1 MATTQLSSRDWEVLS
16 AFLDGELSAQEKALL
31 ETRLQENPELQK
43 GLEEMQRTRAVL
55 RSLPRYHVPR
65 NFTLTP
71 AMVGKKSQPQLFP
84 IMRLASIMASILLV
98 LTFVGEW
105 LSTSWMAQQAAPM
118 AAMSVEEEV
127 LTNREMPGA
136 ETLRLDE
143 TQEAYSPTILILP
156 TETPVAEMTPMPLS
170 TPLPELN
177 EIEAA
182 ESTTEMPRA
191 AKAMPTEEMLAGMGG
206 GEPQPESP
214 AMPQEASED
223 AAAPE
228 PLLAVTATATPILTE
243 TPPLPYAGQ
252 ASDSDGGGT
261 TPQEYSLTSIMSST
275 WVRGLQIGLVL
286 IALFTGAT
294 AIYLRR
300 RRK

>member
-16 AFLDGELSAQEKALL
+16 AFLDGQLSAQEKALL
-31 ETRLQENPELQK
+31 ETRLKESPELQN

-71 AMVGKKSQPQLFP
+71 AMVGKKSQLRLFP
-84 IMRLASIMASILLV
+84 VMRLASIMASILLV

-118 AAMSVEEEV
+118 AAMPVEEEV

-136 ETLRLDE
+136 ETLHLDE
-143 TQEAYSPTILILP
+143 TQEAYSSTILILP
-156 TETPVAEMTPMPLS
+156 TETSVAEMAPMPLS
-170 TPLPELN
+170 TPLPN
-177 EIEAA
+177 SDEIEAA

-214 AMPQEASED
+214 AMPQEAPAD

-228 PLLAVTATATPILTE
+228 PLSVATATATPTQTE
-243 TPPLPYAGQ
+243 APPPPYAGQ
-252 ASDSDGGGT
+252 ASDLDGGGT
-261 TPQEYSLTSIMSST
+261 TPPEYSFTSIMSFT
-275 WVRGLQIGLVL
+275 WVRGLQIGLIL
-286 IALFTGAT
+286 IAFFTGAM